1 MEDLPPEILVLILA
15 NLPLTT
21 LLNGLS
27 LVSKKFYFLIK
38 HEIQSGRLAFDLEI
52 GPRFCHLPL
61 LRLNSLKLTGF
72 GDKTQIFQVL
82 DQVNP
87 DIQLYFENCP
97 AVKSKK
103 FCWVETTYV
112 CFLPQSNQTL
122 WVQNSRL
129 FLGLDFVKPGLKGI
143 HFGPEDSVP
152 TRVYQDVASF
162 RGLMSSL
169 TLPRIPQIFVPLIL
183 ARQQNVTGK
192 WGSNSFLNAVSPLL
206 N

>member
-1 MEDLPPEILVLILA
+1 MPVFIVDIWLSLFSHELSKTGKRARFAFVTDIGHNMEDLPPEILVLILA

-72 GDKTQIFQVL
+72 GDKIQIFQVL

-122 WVQNSRL
+122 
-129 FLGLDFVKPGLKGI
+129 
-143 HFGPEDSVP
+143 
-152 TRVYQDVASF
+152 
-162 RGLMSSL
+162 
-169 TLPRIPQIFVPLIL
+169 
-183 ARQQNVTGK
+183 
-192 WGSNSFLNAVSPLL
+192 
-206 N
+206 